1 MDYTTLISAADLAKH
16 LGDPQLVI
24 SDCRHDLMNS
34 GAGARAY
41 AEGHVPRARFAGT
54 DRDLAGAKNG
64 RNGRRPLPEAST
76 FIEWLGRSGVDS
88 SKQVIAYDNV
98 GSSSAARLWWMLQWV
113 GHDRVAVLDGGWEA
127 WVEADLPVVTEPA
140 TATPLQFSGK
150 LRNNWVGVGD
160 VVRNLQTKELVLV
173 DARAPER

>member
-41 AEGHVPRARFAGT
+41 AEGHVPGARFADT

-64 RNGRRPLPEAST
+64 QNGRHPLPETST

-88 SKQVIAYDNV
+88 SKQVIAYDNA
-98 GSSSAARLWWMLQWV
+98 GSSSAARLWWMLRWV
-113 GHDRVAVLDGGWEA
+113 GHERVAVLDGGWEA
-127 WVEADLPVVTEPA
+127 WLQAGLPVATESPA
-140 TATPLQFSGK
+140 DTPLQFAGK
-150 LRNNWVGVGD
+150 LRNNWVD
-160 VVRNLQTKELVLV
+160 VVDVLRNLETKQLL
-173 DARAPER
+173 